1 MRPIYNPLKKYYEAQ
16 PQNILIL
23 NERLGWW

>member
-23 NERLGWW
+23 NERLG